1 MSFGMS
7 PPPVPPADFSGLTDE
22 ELRAMEGEE
31 RENLEA
37 RVQCLRNIHTLL
49 DAAMLQI
56 QQYTTVVSRM
66 GGLDTASTSTVW
78 SAERPTA
85 SAMSSKSSNIATSNS
100 SDPMMAAPNPV
111 DTSNKPDDSEVL
123 EGAVGYT
130 VPTETVLPSGE
141 SGAAQQDSEDSSEL
155 GEIRRRRLEKFSNK
169 MQEQA
174 KTDNNGGTPD

>member
-1 MSFGMS
+1 M
-7 PPPVPPADFSGLTDE
+7 PV
-22 ELRAMEGEE
+22 
-31 RENLEA
+31 
-37 RVQCLRNIHTLL
+37 
-49 DAAMLQI
+49 
-56 QQYTTVVSRM
+56 
-66 GGLDTASTSTVW
+66 
-78 SAERPTA
+78 
-85 SAMSSKSSNIATSNS
+85 
-100 SDPMMAAPNPV
+100 
-111 DTSNKPDDSEVL
+111 DDSEVL